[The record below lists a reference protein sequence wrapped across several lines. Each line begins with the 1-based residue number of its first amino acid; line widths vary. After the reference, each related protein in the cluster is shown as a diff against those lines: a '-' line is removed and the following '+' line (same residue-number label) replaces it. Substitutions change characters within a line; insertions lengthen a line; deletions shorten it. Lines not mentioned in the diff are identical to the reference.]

1 MDGAQCVLVRSLP
14 RTPSLGCHTAIGGKK
29 LGKSKP
35 NTENY
40 VPCLEMLLFP
50 HLLVIYTEE
59 KDKGQKKKKNRGK
72 QRGGRKQEIEIKRKK
87 GQKSEKKKKKR
98 SPPKRSSKRA
108 LLIDQSP
115 AKQIFCQII
124 CPKSKARTQQAPLPA
139 VLPTKQESAKP
150 PVPAALLKSPRD
162 TSPGPA
168 PPPAPI

>member
-1 MDGAQCVLVRSLP
+1 MEKKEKY
-14 RTPSLGCHTAIGGKK
+14 GK
-29 LGKSKP
+29 
-35 NTENY
+35 TE
-40 VPCLEMLLFP
+40 
-50 HLLVIYTEE
+50 
-59 KDKGQKKKKNRGK
+59 
-72 QRGGRKQEIEIKRKK
+72 GGRKQEIEIKRKK
-87 GQKSEKKKKKR
+87 GQKSEKKKR
-98 SPPKRSSKRA
+98 SLPKRSSKCA
-108 LLIDQSP
+108 PLIDQSP